1 MKMIPKGG
9 FRVCFQPITMLNCCT
24 TCISWEIG
32 SCNTQ
37 QSHHNQHTH
46 FCRNFVAR
54 SAIWFSENEGGGAA
68 SKAVWNISENSS
80 VLETPSFPYYCCR
93 KVFDICSGDYCCDM
107 KRFNAHGAWIFIM
120 KWLRTAT
127 KHLTLVLLCLK
138 MSMDGSRLLLKSQ
151 WLQFCWVGG
160 GRLAGKRCGKRVWG
174 KTKDKVGQ
182 LYRRTT
188 FPHLAH
194 LRQQSFFTFCS
205 DAIESITPS
214 LTVALLNQI

>member
-1 MKMIPKGG
+1 MTCYFLSKGST
-9 FRVCFQPITMLNCCT
+9 FTLVVM
-24 TCISWEIG
+24 
-32 SCNTQ
+32 
-37 QSHHNQHTH
+37 
-46 FCRNFVAR
+46 
-54 SAIWFSENEGGGAA
+54 
-68 SKAVWNISENSS
+68 
-80 VLETPSFPYYCCR
+80 
-93 KVFDICSGDYCCDM
+93 KVFDICSGDNCCDM

-214 LTVALLNQI
+214 LTVDSLTEPNIRKYTWPKAFAPVKTLSCCQLKKVAFPQIPRF